1 MRRIYFIGC
10 LCFAVHAGGGFL
22 AGQDAP
28 PVKTPFSF
36 TRLVAH
42 WDEYSSEGY
51 LKFLDEVKP
60 EVAQVG
66 FWGGHFWSLS
76 ATPHGKGYPAHFPV
90 QGHKECS
97 QWLADLN
104 SAIHKRGIKAMGHF
118 NVMFLVG
125 DPDSEKGPR
134 GFFKFY
140 KDQWDEAELGP
151 KPVKDP
157 TDLLER
163 NRDGSL
169 ISNKGYSIGGMKEY
183 WGCLRNPHW
192 RAVLKAWVRFAIR
205 RGVDGFVIN
214 YYYRHDCHCS
224 HCVSGFKSYLANRYE
239 KEDLSK
245 LFGIADLGKHT
256 FEELGAWHSPKSS
269 TLLKR
274 EALRFSQISNKQAF
288 DDVFVKFGRGLKPGL
303 ILAQWNHIGDFS
315 QIDGDEKCML
325 PGELWSSDEDYL
337 WYSLGGSAN
346 FTRLKDGF
354 LGEGTLQ
361 ARYIRGASGD
371 KTYTLGKYESV
382 RIRASIAELAAN
394 GGAPMGFYT
403 RVKDPEARKV
413 ITSYYGFLH
422 QHDDLYHDNT
432 SHAEALL
439 LFPRDAVHAGDL
451 APRDRFKLLGR
462 KLLDEHVLFDI
473 LPDDMATP
481 ALRKKYSLVVD
492 PNDMAVSPASL
503 QKTLP
508 ARRSRF
514 DAPETVRVSASRPA
528 LLEELT
534 VHFVNYNR
542 AERGEGGNP
551 GGTIK
556 DEKPIATKEFGAKI
570 QVPEGFT
577 VKRVEFLTP
586 ETGKPA
592 PLKHGLSNG
601 QVTIRIPSFSV
612 YGVARIRLQKK
623 AAAKPRPKVAAIVTE
638 YRHNSHADIIVSRLL
653 QTYTLDGKGRTS
665 PLELVSLYTDQVPE
679 TDTSRSLV
687 KKHGFRLSP
696 TIEDALTLGTGKLA
710 VDGVLLI
717 AEHGKY
723 PRSATGNVQYPKR
736 RFWDETIKVFSES
749 QRVVPVFVD
758 KHLADNWKDASH
770 IYDSA
775 VKMKIPIMAGSSLP
789 TTWRRPAAD
798 VQRGAKLKEIVAITY
813 GSTDAYGFHA
823 LEYCQALAEQRG
835 GGETGIRAVRMLTGK
850 AVWDAFEKKLF
861 DVELFNQAWDRLTWR
876 QAPRDKLAERV
887 PSPLLFQLEYV
898 DGLRV
903 NLLELNGAAA
913 EWSGAWRYA
922 DGSAQSSLFWT
933 QEGRPGMHFTWLLNG
948 IEKMILTGK
957 PAWNP
962 ERTLLTSGALDALLI
977 SRKEN
982 QRRVR
987 TPYLEL
993 KYQPSWSWKEPPFP
1007 PPMRPWSE
1015 Q

>member
-1 MRRIYFIGC
+1 MRRIYFFGF
-10 LCFAVHAGGGFL
+10 LCFFPQAGGDFVQ
-22 AGQDAP
+22 GQERPA
-28 PVKTPFSF
+28 PFSF
-36 TRLVAH
+36 TRLTAH
-42 WDEYSSEGY
+42 WADYSAEDY
-51 LKFLDEVKP
+51 LKHLGEVKT

-66 FWGGHFWSLS
+66 FWGAHFWSLA

-90 QGHKECS
+90 EGHRECS
-97 QWLADLN
+97 QWLENLN
-104 SAIHKRGIKAMGHF
+104 RGIHKLGIKPIGHF

-125 DPDSEKGPR
+125 DPETPEGPR

-140 KDQWDEAELGP
+140 NDQWDEAELGP

-224 HCVSGFKSYLANRYE
+224 HCVSGFKSHLSGRYG

-256 FEELGAWHSPKSS
+256 FDEIGAWHSPKSS
-269 TLLKR
+269 TLLQR
-274 EALRFSQISNKQAF
+274 EALRFSQVSNKQAF
-288 DDVFVKFGRGLKPGL
+288 DEVFVRFGRGLKPDL
-303 ILAQWNHIGDFS
+303 LLAQWNHIGDFS

-382 RIRASIAELAAN
+382 RTRVSIAELAAN
-394 GGAPMGFYT
+394 GGASMGFYT
-403 RVKDPEARKV
+403 RLKDPEARKV

-422 QHDDLYHDNT
+422 QYDNLYRDNT

-439 LFPRDAVHAGDL
+439 LFPRGAVHAGNL
-451 APRDRFKLLGR
+451 APRDRFRKLGR

-473 LPDDMATP
+473 LPDDMAS
-481 ALRKKYSLVVD
+481 AEARKKYSLIVD
-492 PNDMAVSPASL
+492 PNDKSVSPE
-503 QKTLP
+503 TLTKALP
-508 ARRSRF
+508 RERSRF
-514 DAPETVRVSASRPA
+514 DAPATVRVSASRPA
-528 LLEELT
+528 LLDELT

-542 AERGEGGNP
+542 TERGDGGNP

-556 DEKPIATKEFGAKI
+556 DEKPIAVKEFGAK
-570 QVPEGFT
+570 VRLPGGFT
-577 VKRVEFLTP
+577 VSRVEFLTP
-586 ETGKPA
+586 EADKPVA
-592 PLKHGLSNG
+592 LQHKISSGSLS
-601 QVTIRIPSFSV
+601 IRIPSFSA

-623 AAAKPRPKVAAIVTE
+623 GPPKLRPKIAAIVTE

-653 QTYTLDGKGRTS
+653 QTYTLDGNGRTS
-665 PLELVSLYTDQVPE
+665 PLELVSLYTDQVPG
-679 TDTSRSLV
+679 TDTSRSLA
-687 KKHGFRLSP
+687 KTHGFRLSP

-717 AEHGKY
+717 GEHGKY
-723 PRSATGNVQYPKR
+723 PRSPTGNVQYPKR
-736 RFWDETIKVFSES
+736 RFWDETVAVFRTSE
-749 QRVVPVFVD
+749 RVVPVFVD
-758 KHLADNWKDASH
+758 KHLSDNWKDALH
-770 IYDSA
+770 LYDSA
-775 VKMKIPIMAGSSLP
+775 AELKIPIMAGSSLP

-798 VQRGAKLKEIVAITY
+798 VRRGAKLKEIVAITY

-823 LEYCQALAEQRG
+823 LEFCQALAEQRR
-835 GGETGIRAVRMLTGK
+835 GGETGIRAVQMLTGK
-850 AVWDAFEKKLF
+850 AVWEAFEKKLF
-861 DVELFNQAWDRLTWR
+861 DVELFDQAWERLIMK

-887 PSPLLFQLEYV
+887 PAPLLFRLEYV

-922 DGSAQSSLFWT
+922 DDSTQSSLFWT

-948 IEKMILTGK
+948 IEEMILTGK
-957 PAWNP
+957 PAWTA

-977 SRKEN
+977 SRKEG
-982 QRRVR
+982 QRLVK
-987 TPYLEL
+987 TPYLERQ
-993 KYQPSWSWKEPPFP
+993 YQPGWSWKEPPFP